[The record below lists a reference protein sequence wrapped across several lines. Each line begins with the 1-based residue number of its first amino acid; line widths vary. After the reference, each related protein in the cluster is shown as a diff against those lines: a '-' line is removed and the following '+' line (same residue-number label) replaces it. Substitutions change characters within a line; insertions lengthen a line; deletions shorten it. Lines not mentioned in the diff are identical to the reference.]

1 MKCCICTP
9 VKNCEQYLNK
19 IFQNMELMGSLFEEY
34 VILIYYDASNDNSLQ
49 KIIDFQKRNSR
60 VFFYVN
66 KKPLSSYRTHNITKA
81 RNYCIEQIK
90 QKYNH
95 YEYFIMMDS
104 DDVCCSDINIDL
116 LKRSIAREDWDALS
130 FNKPFY
136 YDSWALSIKPYF
148 VSYRHFDLTSEK
160 TGSLCGTMSNYV
172 QELLKRLPSGKLLQC
187 CSAFCGFA
195 IYRTSKFLNCKYSGV
210 FSTRFFPKQL
220 LELNMQVVN
229 ARIGFHNEIERTPME
244 DCEHRYF
251 HLEAIQKNNARI
263 RISPEVL
270 FS

>member
-9 VKNCEQYLNK
+9 IKNCGKYLDK

-34 VILIYYDASNDNSLQ
+34 VILIYYDVSNDDSLQ

-66 KKPLSSYRTHNITKA
+66 KKPLTPYRTRNITKA

-90 QKYNH
+90 QKYSD

-104 DDVCCSDINIDL
+104 DDVCCSNMNINL
-116 LKRSIAREDWDALS
+116 LKRSIVRNDWDSLS
-130 FNKPFY
+130 FNKSNY
-136 YDSWALSIKPYF
+136 YDTWALSIRPYL
-148 VSYRHFDLTSEK
+148 VSYRHFNLPSHEL
-160 TGSLCGTMSNYV
+160 GSLCSKMSNYV
-172 QELLKRLPSGKLLQC
+172 QKLLNRLPPGELLQC

-195 IYRTSKFLNCKYSGV
+195 IYRTSKFLNCKYDSR

-220 LELNMQVVN
+220 LQYHINYPLY
-229 ARIGFHNEIERTPME
+229 
-244 DCEHRYF
+244 C
-251 HLEAIQKNNARI
+251 
-263 RISPEVL
+263 S
-270 FS
+270 

>member
-9 VKNCEQYLNK
+9 IKNCGKYLDK

-34 VILIYYDASNDNSLQ
+34 VILIYYDVSNDDSLQ

-60 VFFYVN
+60 VFFYKN
-66 KKPLSSYRTHNITKA
+66 NGPLSLYRTHNIAKA
-81 RNYCIEQIK
+81 RNFCIEQIR
-90 QKYNH
+90 QRFSD

-104 DDVCCSDINIDL
+104 DDVCCSDMNIDL

-130 FNKPFY
+130 FNKSYY
-136 YDSWALSIKPYF
+136 YDTWAVSIKPYF
-148 VSYRHFDLTSEK
+148 VSFRHFDLMNSQLANF
-160 TGSLCGTMSNYV
+160 SDIIRNYV
-172 QELLKRLPSGKLLQC
+172 QELLKRLPSGELLQC

-195 IYRTSKFLNCKYSGV
+195 IYRTSKFLNCKYDSR

-220 LELNMQVVN
+220 LQLNMKVVN
-229 ARIGFHNEIERTPME
+229 ARIGFFNEIERTPME

-251 HLEAIQKNNARI
+251 HLEAIKKNNARI
-263 RISPEVL
+263 RISPEIMFL
-270 FS
+270 